1 MRDEREYVRKKRTGK
16 MNGDERLPFGSYERK
31 KKKRKEEKTKRSYF

>member
-1 MRDEREYVRKKRTGK
+1 MRDERECVRKKRTGK

-31 KKKRKEEKTKRSYF
+31 KKKKKQSGATFNF

>member
-31 KKKRKEEKTKRSYF
+31 RKEEKTKRSYF